1 MSQDTQKQ
9 LLKMLGS
16 IDYHSRR
23 TDLPSESWPVAL
35 STSIKTQKVRRT
47 SGSDAASCRCCGLA
61 FFLTRSL
68 LEWDVPPVAQLLTDT
83 AMSIKIITEN
93 GRSRPSFTCDKCGK
107 PIPLSEGTILWDSEP
122 EKSLKDG
129 SQDGIVACHHCRP
142 SFKKVFSQSLDQGL
156 IFLLAK
162 AGWLDAAFKP
172 SNKLEEAAKAA
183 YRLGQF

>member
-1 MSQDTQKQ
+1 M
-9 LLKMLGS
+9 
-16 IDYHSRR
+16 
-23 TDLPSESWPVAL
+23 
-35 STSIKTQKVRRT
+35 
-47 SGSDAASCRCCGLA
+47 
-61 FFLTRSL
+61 TRSL

-107 PIPLSEGTILWDSEP
+107 PIPPSEGTILWDSEP